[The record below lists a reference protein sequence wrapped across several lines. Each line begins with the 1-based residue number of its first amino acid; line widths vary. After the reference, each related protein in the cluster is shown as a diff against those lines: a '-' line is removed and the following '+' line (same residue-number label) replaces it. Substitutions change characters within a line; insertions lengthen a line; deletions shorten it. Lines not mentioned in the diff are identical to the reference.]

1 MNNEMKSG
9 NLFRK
14 SSPILFC
21 LCAIVFAGIGI
32 ITFRDYSDGTWLCR
46 TNWFWCRL
54 LWFEAIF
61 ALFWF
66 SIFGHPFSRLQ
77 QKRRMTGGT
86 YAIAATICLRAS
98 LVSFAVWGIGSF
110 VPTDTRF
117 AVLPIGVQLL
127 VALYYGVVAFMF
139 PKTQPLQTD
148 GMIRPSQ
155 LGLQNPS
162 ELAGMLERIERN
174 LEDNENSATIK
185 RLKERIRYS
194 LPSVGRIAANDS
206 YRRLVASVDQLTN
219 KYSIDIAKTCE
230 DMEEL
235 VCQIIVSC
243 KQ

>member
-1 MNNEMKSG
+1 M
-9 NLFRK
+9 
-14 SSPILFC
+14 
-21 LCAIVFAGIGI
+21 V
-32 ITFRDYSDGTWLCR
+32 
-46 TNWFWCRL
+46 
-54 LWFEAIF
+54 
-61 ALFWF
+61 
-66 SIFGHPFSRLQ
+66 
-77 QKRRMTGGT
+77 
-86 YAIAATICLRAS
+86 
-98 LVSFAVWGIGSF
+98 
-110 VPTDTRF
+110 
-117 AVLPIGVQLL
+117 
-127 VALYYGVVAFMF
+127 

-155 LGLQNPS
+155 WGLQKPS

-185 RLKERIRYS
+185 RLKEKIRYS